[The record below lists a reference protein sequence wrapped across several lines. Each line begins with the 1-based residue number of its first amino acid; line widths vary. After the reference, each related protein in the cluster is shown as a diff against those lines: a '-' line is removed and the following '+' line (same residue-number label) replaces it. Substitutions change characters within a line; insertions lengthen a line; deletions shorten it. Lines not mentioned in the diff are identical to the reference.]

1 MGQYYE
7 NALCTI
13 SASRAHDS
21 GEGFLNE
28 RPGQRYPVESCTLE
42 PWFDPAR
49 PHVPPRRVRLHPK
62 LPRGFDPLLSPLSRR
77 GWVLQERVLS
87 RRILH
92 WCEEALY
99 FECSGGHASEFGLH
113 LAPTDHR
120 EPHMNL
126 ETMLTRPRDEI
137 LGRDWLDLVE
147 RYTRMHLSRESD
159 RLAAITGLA
168 NRLKEYCTDEYLFG
182 LWRSNLLMGL
192 TWKRDSKH
200 TTCTKDDMCAA
211 PSWSWASSGYPKEF
225 SMLCNQSNGYHC
237 EWLAELVSVNG
248 ETGSQ
253 DKVESTKLAWK
264 LQLKGITREVIFDT
278 AATNIDAYG
287 EQKLW
292 LDSPTTFVKNSDSL
306 DCIPLAA
313 TKLPWARITWLIC
326 LVLRRVDE
334 SLSTYRRIG
343 LLEEVEL
350 DSSWRSNPP
359 TVIEVV

>member
-1 MGQYYE
+1 
-7 NALCTI
+7 
-13 SASRAHDS
+13 
-21 GEGFLNE
+21 
-28 RPGQRYPVESCTLE
+28 
-42 PWFDPAR
+42 
-49 PHVPPRRVRLHPK
+49 
-62 LPRGFDPLLSPLSRR
+62 
-77 GWVLQERVLS
+77 
-87 RRILH
+87 
-92 WCEEALY
+92 
-99 FECSGGHASEFGLH
+99 
-113 LAPTDHR
+113 
-120 EPHMNL
+120 
-126 ETMLTRPRDEI
+126 
-137 LGRDWLDLVE
+137 
-147 RYTRMHLSRESD
+147 
-159 RLAAITGLA
+159 
-168 NRLKEYCTDEYLFG
+168 
-182 LWRSNLLMGL
+182 
-192 TWKRDSKH
+192 
-200 TTCTKDDMCAA
+200 
-211 PSWSWASSGYPKEF
+211 
-225 SMLCNQSNGYHC
+225 MLCNQSNGYHC